1 MSIRLDHPHT
11 RYSGIDAQFWNS
23 SPHSK
28 IWNILASKQGETT
41 ALGSLQSLNL
51 ERAGITDYQLAKI
64 LESNSSLTEVR
75 LRKCFNLTNKSF
87 KMLADSKIGGLIETL
102 HVTHNDEIDETALEY
117 IGRLPN
123 LKVSELNM
131 LAAVH
136 LSMEFLD

>member
-1 MSIRLDHPHT
+1 
-11 RYSGIDAQFWNS
+11 
-23 SPHSK
+23 
-28 IWNILASKQGETT
+28 
-41 ALGSLQSLNL
+41 
-51 ERAGITDYQLAKI
+51 
-64 LESNSSLTEVR
+64 
-75 LRKCFNLTNKSF
+75 
-87 KMLADSKIGGLIETL
+87 MLADSKIGGLIETL